1 MAIERIEG
9 FERNERYEGD
19 VRVVA
24 RQDGLSGDDERPGS
38 MSVARWRRKAAAAL
52 ERADSV
58 LDGEPDRA
66 AWLLDE
72 ALHQMIGLWLAHH
85 GRGVRLDGRSLDGIE
100 DVIEWADPCVGL
112 QLRLALRA
120 NDVRSRLRHC
130 RAMLVLIER
139 EDMGLEPA
147 DAGCAAV
154 RFEAQRAPQAPH
166 QRPAID
172 DESEYLKGSERQC
185 LP

>member
-9 FERNERYEGD
+9 FERKERYKGD

-24 RQDGLSGDDERPGS
+24 RQDGLSGDDQRPSS
-38 MSVARWRRKAAAAL
+38 MSVARWRRKAAATL

-72 ALHQMIGLWLAHH
+72 ALHQMIGLWLAGH
-85 GRGVRLDGRSLDGIE
+85 GRDVRLDGKSLDGIE

-120 NDVRSRLRHC
+120 SDVRSRLRHC

-139 EDMGLEPA
+139 EDVGLEQA
-147 DAGCAAV
+147 DAGCAAL
-154 RFEAQRAPQAPH
+154 RFKDRRPLQAGRPH
-166 QRPAID
+166 VEH
-172 DESEYLKGSERQC
+172 DESQ
-185 LP
+185 